1 MTPKAECSAFRSFER
16 SSPSTVR
23 RDRLGTC
30 SWRSY
35 TPSLERAGS
44 RRTTSPSLRW
54 SAPRYEPELPRTP
67 LRRSSQN
74 SSSPLF
80 TELPREPDRKG
91 SSVVCGPSILLAL
104 STQTSRILAAEVV
117 DLACAQAT
125 DAQPRVLHRLIRL
138 PEPPQSIYLRAA
150 KMEEYDDLHSFFRA
164 EMPRDPLAPEAD
176 SRPDPGTSRRNP
188 RGTQGSRVARS
199 SLRASSASRRPSG
212 NCPPRWYKVRNRT
225 WPCRVCLATERARS
239 PAP

>member
-1 MTPKAECSAFRSFER
+1 M
-16 SSPSTVR
+16 
-23 RDRLGTC
+23 
-30 SWRSY
+30 SY

-80 TELPREPDRKG
+80 TELPRETDRKG

-104 STQTSRILAAEVV
+104 STQTSGILAAEVV

-125 DAQPRVLHRLIRL
+125 DAQPRLLVHPTRSL
-138 PEPPQSIYLRAA
+138 YLRAA
-150 KMEEYDDLHSFFRA
+150 KMEECDHLRSFFRA

-176 SRPDPGTSRRNP
+176 SRPDRGTSRRNP

-212 NCPPRWYKVRNRT
+212 NCPPRWYKPRNPARP
-225 WPCRVCLATERARS
+225 WRVCLATERARS

>member
-16 SSPSTVR
+16 SSPSMVR

-104 STQTSRILAAEVV
+104 STQTSGILAAEVV

-138 PEPPQSIYLRAA
+138 RERPQHPVGHRPETGPVLLETFGKPRVLVHPTRSLYVRPA
-150 KMEEYDDLHSFFRA
+150 KMEECDDLRSFSA
-164 EMPRDPLAPEAD
+164 EMPRDPLAPEAY
-176 SRPDPGTSRRNP
+176 SRPDPGTSR
-188 RGTQGSRVARS
+188 
-199 SLRASSASRRPSG
+199 
-212 NCPPRWYKVRNRT
+212 
-225 WPCRVCLATERARS
+225 
-239 PAP
+239 